1 MAVGPGRVL
10 PLPLLLLLLVPGE
23 SARDSGQEGLRML
36 RRVCVWCVRR
46 QEKLRCALMLFLYT
60 GHSAELAFFIE
71 PSDVIAVQEQPLML
85 TCQVDGIQPITT
97 TWRRNGALLLDSEN
111 NFMLPNGSL
120 VIVKFQKTKPDGSSD
135 EGDYEC
141 VAQNHFGLLVSRKAK
156 LLAATMGDFQVHPQS
171 ILVEEGDVGRF
182 QCQIHGL
189 PEPVISWEK
198 NGAPVNPAD
207 KRYTLLPTGVLQISG
222 IRVEDSG
229 VFCCV
234 ARNIANVKRSLEASL
249 TVSDGRPIGV
259 EGIQVLGSG
268 NLMITDLSVQHSGV
282 YVCAANKPGTR
293 VRRTAQG
300 RLVVQAPAEFVQSPQ
315 SISRPLGT
323 TALFTC
329 LAQGEPLPQ
338 ITWLKNGQVLQPSS
352 HVKLK
357 NNNSTLVIYGISQ
370 EDEAIYQCIA
380 ENSAGSTQASA
391 HLTVLLSDGLPGPPQ
406 DVRAVAVSANT
417 IQVSW
422 NEPLHNTQDIIDP
435 FEMEYQEAVGKGTFQ
450 QLVGD
455 LEPSSSYSFY
465 VKAYSSRGASKPSDL
480 AVAKTLG
487 EVPASPTLFIKVLNS
502 TSIQAMWEASSRLGT
517 HSGFKLYY
525 RKLHASRFI
534 GPMLVPS
541 NVTTLNL
548 TQLDRFG
555 VYEVKLLAY
564 NQYGDGNS
572 TVRFVSLRE
581 TGNHAVLNSPCEC
594 GKDEQDRTTTPGI
607 VIGIHIGVTCIVFCV
622 IFIMFGYRGRLVM
635 CSHAPNH
642 MPANHASQNHS
653 PVHTGVAVS
662 NRMLGECNDS
672 SSPEKS
678 SKNKELQRLFPEAA
692 VQGPMGVH
700 TPYGGAYHFRRG
712 TVQPDSSCTQ
722 RWVISLVLS
731 DSVHSQVLVV
741 STTSLQGGCR
751 VSQDSKLPQP
761 A

>member
-10 PLPLLLLLLVPGE
+10 PLPLLLLLLVP
-23 SARDSGQEGLRML
+23 D
-36 RRVCVWCVRR
+36 
-46 QEKLRCALMLFLYT
+46 T

-85 TCQVDGIQPITT
+85 TCQVDGSQPITT
-97 TWRRNGALLLDSEN
+97 TWRRNGTLLLDSEN

-120 VIVKFQKTKPDGSSD
+120 VIVKFQKTKSDGSSD

-156 LLAATMGDFQVHPQS
+156 VLAATMGDFQVHPQS
-171 ILVEEGDVGRF
+171 ILVEEGDAGRF

-229 VFCCV
+229 VFRCV

-249 TVSDGRPIGV
+249 TVSGSHSAVYKEPTILVGPENLTLTVHQTAILECVATGYPQPIVSWSRLDGRPIGV

-268 NLMITDLSVQHSGV
+268 NLMISDLSVQHSGV

-300 RLVVQAPAEFVQSPQ
+300 HLVVQAPAAFVQSPQ

-406 DVRAVAVSANT
+406 DVRAVAVSATT

-422 NEPLHNTQDIIDP
+422 NEPLHNTQDIIGYVLHIRRTTDP
-435 FEMEYQEAVGKGTFQ
+435 FEMEYQEAVGKGTLQ

-487 EVPASPTLFIKVLNS
+487 EVPASPSLFIKVLNS

-534 GPMLVPS
+534 GPLLVPS
-541 NVTTLNL
+541 NVTNLNL

-581 TGNHAVLNSPCEC
+581 TGSHAVLNSPCEC

-642 MPANHASQNHS
+642 MPANTASQNHS

-678 SKNKELQRLFPEAA
+678 SKNKELQRLFSEAA
-692 VQGPMGVH
+692 VQGALGN
-700 TPYGGAYHFRRG
+700 GC
-712 TVQPDSSCTQ
+712 Q
-722 RWVISLVLS
+722 
-731 DSVHSQVLVV
+731 V
-741 STTSLQGGCR
+741 STLPMEELTISEEARC
-751 VSQDSKLPQP
+751 SQTVP
-761 A
+761 APKDG

>member
-1 MAVGPGRVL
+1 
-10 PLPLLLLLLVPGE
+10 
-23 SARDSGQEGLRML
+23 
-36 RRVCVWCVRR
+36 
-46 QEKLRCALMLFLYT
+46 
-60 GHSAELAFFIE
+60 
-71 PSDVIAVQEQPLML
+71 ML

-249 TVSDGRPIGV
+249 TVSGSHSAVYKEPTILVGPENLTLTVHQTAILECVATGYPQPIVSWSRLDGRPIGV

-422 NEPLHNTQDIIDP
+422 NEPLHNTQDIIGYVLHIRRTTDP

-692 VQGPMGVH
+692 VQGPMGN
-700 TPYGGAYHFRRG
+700 GC
-712 TVQPDSSCTQ
+712 Q
-722 RWVISLVLS
+722 VLS
-731 DSVHSQVLVV
+731 SLDVPQV
-741 STTSLQGGCR
+741 STLPMEELTISEEARC
-751 VSQDSKLPQP
+751 SQTVP
-761 A
+761 APKDG